1 MKAHNFHLRSRGTLQ
16 LILSFTKATFPLYLI
31 HSEEDFHGALSVHSG
46 SNLVPH
52 PSPSL
57 ECDAFRRDVPF
68 QRRHFPQ
75 QAEFP
80 VSPSSGPVVEWLC
93 RGSVN
98 LSRSLSLVQPLYL
111 GGVSLDR
118 NSRLDAAWK
127 VQLAWH
133 RRHVRGRIQSF
144 LPDYQFRRLGWLE
157 HVSPQR
163 RRAGRV
169 LSCRFAFLSQRP
181 PG

>member
-75 QAEFP
+75 K
-80 VSPSSGPVVEWLC
+80 
-93 RGSVN
+93 
-98 LSRSLSLVQPLYL
+98 
-111 GGVSLDR
+111 R
-118 NSRLDAAWK
+118 NSLLVPLAALLLSDYA
-127 VQLAWH
+127 VDQLIYHGAYHWF
-133 RRHVRGRIQSF
+133 SPFTWAAF
-144 LPDYQFRRLGWLE
+144 LLIGILGWTL
-157 HVSPQR
+157 R
-163 RRAGRV
+163 GKFNWLGIAGMSV
-169 LSCRFAFLSQRP
+169 AGSSLFFLITNFGVWVGWSMYPRSAA
-181 PG
+181 GL